1 MPYCPKCGKEVKEDA
16 VFCPYCGQ
24 SLKTEDK
31 VVYRRPRD
39 EKDEKGEKNEKN
51 EKDEKDSRS
60 EKAEKGEKNEG
71 SGAMWGAVMGGLIV
85 LWLGITF
92 LLRQY
97 GTIPDSQWFNWFLA
111 GLGVIVILRGV
122 MLYIQTSNWRAS
134 SGLIIGGVIV
144 ALIGVGSSL
153 GLRDWWAFLIILI
166 GAWIIINAF
175 MSKSR
180 HPRP

>member
-1 MPYCPKCGKEVKEDA
+1 MPYCPNCGKEVKEDA

-24 SLKTEDK
+24 SLKPEDK

-39 EKDEKGEKNEKN
+39 EKNEKGEKNEK
-51 EKDEKDSRS
+51 DSRG
-60 EKAEKGEKNEG
+60 EKSEKGEKNEG
-71 SGAMWGAVMGGLIV
+71 SGAMWGAVMGGLII
-85 LWLGITF
+85 LWLGVTF
-92 LLRQY
+92 LLRQSNY
-97 GTIPDSQWFNWFLA
+97 IANNQWWNWFIA
-111 GLGVIVILRGV
+111 GLGVIVILRGI

-144 ALIGVGSSL
+144 ALIGVGSYL
-153 GLRDWWAFLIILI
+153 GLADWWALLIILV